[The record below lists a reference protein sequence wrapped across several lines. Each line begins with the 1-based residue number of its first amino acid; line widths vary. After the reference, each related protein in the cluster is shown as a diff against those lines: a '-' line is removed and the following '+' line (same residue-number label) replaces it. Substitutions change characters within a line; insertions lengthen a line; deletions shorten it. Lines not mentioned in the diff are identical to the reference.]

1 MNHEGHN
8 GSQRTRENIT
18 QTADGTIL
26 PALSA
31 CWSGLLRLFPEN
43 NPVEHLGIV
52 DCLIA
57 CFATARVQRGRS
69 PVKIRFSTASAIHVM
84 DGLTGLALRIGNFLQ
99 RALQNGAAEDRT
111 GQVKTIKLTA
121 MPLQKE
127 TGLRG

>member
-1 MNHEGHN
+1 MARSRFCWTLQKPFSVLLCEPSCPLWFWHLHFMNHEGHN

-69 PVKIRFSTASAIHVM
+69 AVKIRFSTASAIM
-84 DGLTGLALRIGNFLQ
+84 SWTD
-99 RALQNGAAEDRT
+99 
-111 GQVKTIKLTA
+111 
-121 MPLQKE
+121 
-127 TGLRG
+127 